1 MTSSVI
7 LSAGVRQNLLALKS
21 TADLMGI
28 TQKRLATGKKVN
40 SALDNPINF
49 FTSSSLNARAGDL
62 SGLLDAMSNAI
73 QTLREADNGITAITN
88 LVKSAQALAN
98 QASQSTGTT
107 ATLSGTVTGLTEA
120 SAITITS
127 GNTITVSD
135 GTETATFTAT
145 GTDTVQDFL
154 DAVNNTTDL
163 DIRASL
169 TGDGRILLEATGT
182 TEITIAGSASAVDKE
197 AIGLVDGTTAAG
209 TLNTTRS
216 NLASQFDD
224 IRTQIDQLAADSGF
238 NGKNL
243 LNGDA
248 VKVTFNEDGSSSVT
262 ISGATL
268 DSAGLGI
275 VASTNTFQ
283 TDLDISD
290 ALDNLSSALTTLR
303 SQAAEFGSS
312 LSVVQIRQD
321 FTKLTIN
328 TLQVGADALVL
339 ADTNEEGANMLAL
352 QTRQQLSTT
361 ALALSA
367 QSDQAVL
374 QLFG

>member
-7 LSAGVRQNLLALKS
+7 LSAGVRQNLLALQS

-28 TQKRLATGKKVN
+28 TQNRLATGKKVN

-98 QASQSTGTT
+98 QASQSTATT

>member
-7 LSAGVRQNLLALKS
+7 LSAGVRQNLLALQS

-28 TQKRLATGKKVN
+28 TQNRLATGKKVN